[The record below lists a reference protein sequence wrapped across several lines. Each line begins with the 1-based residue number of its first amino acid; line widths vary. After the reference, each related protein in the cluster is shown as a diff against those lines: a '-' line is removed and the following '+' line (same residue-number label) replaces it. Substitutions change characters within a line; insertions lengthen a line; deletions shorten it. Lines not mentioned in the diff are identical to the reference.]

1 VGEVFCGEGDA
12 GEAGGVH
19 EGEQRSSQ
27 KGESAGDGWQAAAST
42 VFGEH
47 SVTGPVDL
55 VFHAPVFS
63 DEARHGVAACL
74 IGVSA
79 GDEEA
84 TPGDIGTTAL
94 FVAHVA
100 YQTGDLA
107 GVRQREGG

>member
-1 VGEVFCGEGDA
+1 
-12 GEAGGVH
+12 
-19 EGEQRSSQ
+19 
-27 KGESAGDGWQAAAST
+27 
-42 VFGEH
+42 
-47 SVTGPVDL
+47 VDL

-63 DEARHGVAACL
+63 DEPRYGVAACL

-94 FVAHVA
+94 FVANVA

-107 GVRQREGG
+107 GVRQCEGG

>member
-1 VGEVFCGEGDA
+1 
-12 GEAGGVH
+12 
-19 EGEQRSSQ
+19 
-27 KGESAGDGWQAAAST
+27 
-42 VFGEH
+42 
-47 SVTGPVDL
+47 
-55 VFHAPVFS
+55 VFS

-94 FVAHVA
+94 FVANVA

-107 GVRQREGG
+107 GVRQCEGG